1 MDKRKLK
8 HYAAKVKLEN
18 GGLDRRLVARV
29 AGVTF
34 EGRQDVIAQVEKQT
48 PVRLVRDRRNEHD
61 FYAVEVQVNLDGE
74 WRQAGF
80 IPNPMC
86 RMISKNLDN
95 GTKLG
100 ASVHRVTGGMVS
112 EFTGENLNYGLEINV
127 VPMR

>member
-18 GGLDRRLVARV
+18 GGLDRRIVARV

-34 EGRQDVIAQVEKQT
+34 DNRQDVVAAVKKET

-61 FYAVEVQVNLDGE
+61 FYAVEVHVELDGE
-74 WRQAGF
+74 WKQAGF

-86 RMISKNLDN
+86 RLVSHTIDN
-95 GTKLG
+95 GVQLA

-127 VPMR
+127 VPE